1 MADGLGAAAD
11 VLGDG
16 IHVQALAQQLHDL
29 LFTGRKRRLWS
40 REQQIARLQQAAQLV
55 GHEHLAGH
63 HRAQGLGQFGEVGA
77 LVHQPLHAI
86 AQQPIQQPR
95 VARAGQHHHRQRGVL
110 LAQRLQQLGA
120 VGPGAGHE
128 KVGQDRVAGLLGD
141 QVEQPGAIGS
151 RAGDAHLVAFE
162 HDADAVQYDRM
173 VVGDDDA
180 RMHGALLGK
189 PDGAPE
195 GANRDSEEAAA
206 G

>member
-1 MADGLGAAAD
+1 M
-11 VLGDG
+11 
-16 IHVQALAQQLHDL
+16 
-29 LFTGRKRRLWS
+29 
-40 REQQIARLQQAAQLV
+40 
-55 GHEHLAGH
+55 
-63 HRAQGLGQFGEVGA
+63 
-77 LVHQPLHAI
+77 
-86 AQQPIQQPR
+86 
-95 VARAGQHHHRQRGVL
+95 ARAGQHHHRQRGVL

-120 VGPGAGHE
+120 VGPGAGHG

-141 QVEQPGAIGS
+141 QVEQPGAIGG

-195 GANRDSEEAAA
+195 GANHDSDQAAA